1 MRAFLRSYFMSNN
14 SALIR
19 HIPFYQICKVTW
31 ITPFIRAAVMINL
44 SPFAC
49 VFSLKLQSISKSYQN
64 IQTSVCHM
72 NELAFQILR
81 FERHIVKNFDP
92 KSASSQPKF
101 GRYSIRNQPNLSH
114 SFLAKEYCV
123 HSCPSFHYN
132 FRNSA
137 LIKVISI

>member
-1 MRAFLRSYFMSNN
+1 MSNN

-49 VFSLKLQSISKSYQN
+49 VFSLKIVVNQQIISKHSN
-64 IQTSVCHM
+64 FCLSHEWTSLS
-72 NELAFQILR
+72 NLR

-92 KSASSQPKF
+92 KSTSSQPKF